1 VPQLLFTGAA
11 NQLIKRSILGL
22 LTSVLMLIFTG
33 CASSGVQRNAA
44 NNVDSVTDT
53 SKDTFS
59 GSGDSSISDSY
70 QNSSQM
76 TKGAIIGGAAGAV
89 TGALYPSSIGLLP
102 GTAGGALLGAMYGAY
117 IDAHTTIED
126 KLENR
131 GATVIV
137 LGDQMMIILPSSR
150 IFIDGTSEVKSSAYS
165 TLQLVAVY
173 INNYTKTLV
182 KVSAY
187 TNDTGSKR
195 VDLALSKEQ
204 AAHVAKVL
212 QIYGVNARMLYA
224 EGYGGTNLVERNSR
238 DWNNSDNYRVVI
250 TFEKLVV

>member
-1 VPQLLFTGAA
+1 VSQLFFTGAA
-11 NQLIKRSILGL
+11 NQLIKRSALGL
-22 LTSVLMLIFTG
+22 LTSLLMLIFTG

-44 NNVDSVTDT
+44 NNVDSVSNTT
-53 SKDTFS
+53 SDMFS
-59 GSGDSSISDSY
+59 SGDGSMSDSY

-89 TGALYPSSIGLLP
+89 TGALYPSSIGLIP
-102 GTAGGALLGAMYGAY
+102 GTAGGILLGAVYGAY

-131 GATVIV
+131 GANVIV

-150 IFIDGTSEVKSSAYS
+150 VFNDGTADVKSQAYS
-165 TLQLVAVY
+165 TLQLVAIY

-204 AAHVAKVL
+204 AANVAKVL
-212 QIYGVNARMLYA
+212 QLYGVNARMLYA
-224 EGYGGTNLVERNSR
+224 EGYGGTNLVEQNTR
-238 DWNNSDNYRVVI
+238 DWDHSDNYRVVI